1 MIIWGV
7 VFFLVSLLI
16 DFMQQR
22 KFRDHDGLPRN
33 SQAVFTLPPD
43 EDVLKEEREVIAA
56 AGDESLVVKVN
67 DLYKQYNTVGV
78 LPAVRGNTFGI
89 RRNEVLGLL
98 GPNGAGKST
107 TFSILT
113 MEHQRTSGEA
123 MILGQ
128 PIANFDCEANGKR
141 LGLCA

>member
-1 MIIWGV
+1 MDPDQDLRDFIQPIVCISAMIVWGV
-7 VFFLVSLLI
+7 VFFLISLLI
-16 DFMQQR
+16 DFVQQR
-22 KFRDHDGLPRN
+22 KFRDHDGLPIN
-33 SQAVFTLPPD
+33 PQAVFTLPPD

-67 DLYKQYNTVGV
+67 DLYKQYNAVGV

-89 RRNEVLGLL
+89 RKNEVLGLL

-123 MILGQ
+123 TILG
-128 PIANFDCEANGKR
+128 
-141 LGLCA
+141 